1 MKNYKVWLLLGLV
14 FLAGMAAGTFATRAV
29 VRRVVQAA
37 LIHPERAQYR
47 IERDLQRKL
56 RLNASQAA
64 EVAQILAASREELQG
79 LRRDVQ
85 PRIRGI
91 FQNARQ
97 RISKVLTAEQQARFE
112 KYLADHPLPGMA
124 ATLRPTD
131 APDITPAGSR
141 QN

>member
-14 FLAGMAAGTFATRAV
+14 FLAGIATGTFATRAV
-29 VRRVVQAA
+29 VRRVVQSA

-97 RISKVLTAEQQARFE
+97 RISKVLTDDQQARFE
-112 KYLADHPLPGMA
+112 KYLADHPLPGLA
-124 ATLRPTD
+124 ATLGPT
-131 APDITPAGSR
+131 AEPDKSPAGSG
-141 QN
+141 QK